1 MAKTK
6 QNGNLSPMLSHYMQV
21 KEQYPDTLLLYRLGD
36 FYELFFDDAIIAS
49 KELDIV
55 LTSRDCGLSERA
67 PMCGVP
73 HHSVNSYIAR
83 LIERDHK
90 VAICEQVSDPKAS
103 KGLVQREVVRV
114 ITPGTVIDEAMLD
127 EASNNYLLA
136 LFLDGDKLG
145 YAFCDVSTGE
155 FSLGA
160 FETPEWYE
168 RLLDELGRVRPS
180 EILVN
185 VALMMC
191 QRAMRALSSAA
202 LTSQ

>member
-1 MAKTK
+1 
-6 QNGNLSPMLSHYMQV
+6 MLAHYMQV
-21 KEQYPDTLLLYRLGD
+21 KAQYPDTLLLYRLGD
-36 FYELFFDDAIIAS
+36 FYELFFDDAKIAS

-73 HHSVNSYIAR
+73 HHSVDSYIAR

-114 ITPGTVIDEAMLD
+114 VTPGTVIDEAMLD
-127 EASNNYLLA
+127 ETSNNYLLA

-145 YAFCDVSTGE
+145 
-155 FSLGA
+155 
-160 FETPEWYE
+160 
-168 RLLDELGRVRPS
+168 
-180 EILVN
+180 
-185 VALMMC
+185 
-191 QRAMRALSSAA
+191 
-202 LTSQ
+202 